1 MNCACG
7 LGVWQLCYNNNNCGR
22 KGKDKW
28 TQLLSL
34 LPSLLLIPLAYSE
47 HRQNSIAVII
57 DLCIALIHVCVET
70 NLLPCSPL
78 HPQFIPASSSLPSI
92 LLLCISEMSIYLTL
106 HPQFLFPCQ
115 SSRCSFQIAFILHY
129 SFQAL
134 STFVSIF
141 MLPFRYV
148 PQASSLSI
156 LQKCWVLFFYGYFP
170 G

>member
-7 LGVWQLCYNNNNCGR
+7 LAVWQLCYNNNNCGR
-22 KGKDKW
+22 KGKDRW

-57 DLCIALIHVCVET
+57 DLCIALIQVCVET
-70 NLLPCSPL
+70 NLVLCSPL

-92 LLLCISEMSIYLTL
+92 LCISEMSIYLTL

-141 MLPFRYV
+141 MLPFWYE
-148 PQASSLSI
+148 PQASNLSVS
-156 LQKCWVLFFYGYFP
+156 QKCLLLFFCSYFP
-170 G
+170 S